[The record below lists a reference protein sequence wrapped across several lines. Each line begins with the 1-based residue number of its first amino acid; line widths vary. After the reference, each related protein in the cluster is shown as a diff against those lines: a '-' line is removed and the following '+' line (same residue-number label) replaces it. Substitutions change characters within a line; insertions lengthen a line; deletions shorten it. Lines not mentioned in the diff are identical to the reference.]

1 MSEVLQYALPEH
13 LKARQEAQRSERLVQ
28 VIAIV
33 VAVVC
38 IVGAAMLTKD
48 LNALR
53 RKHQLIIDPQ
63 NIKGLPPDIALANKL
78 GTFRA
83 LAIDWAS
90 IRADRL
96 KEQGKMYEALELHE
110 LICRLQPRFPNAWV
124 NAAWN
129 MAYNISVTQYS
140 PEARWKWV
148 NNGVKL
154 LRDQGLQWNPRS
166 VTIYKELAWIYWHK
180 MGDFLDDEH
189 RTYRRMLAIEMEA
202 VLGPPPPSMT
212 DEQYLAWFK
221 RIVDAP
227 RDFDAFVASEPEARR
242 LLDRLDSLKLTVED
256 FLRRVAMAQR
266 MGSSSAEFIDDAQ
279 ASGAAADPVEAFS
292 ATVARE
298 FDKPPMADFIAAA
311 RSRIL
316 REQHKFDLDW
326 MYGCLERYGPMDWR
340 SPFAHALY
348 WSDLGNEVTK
358 GQANL
363 NAADSMNTARLVA
376 NALQGLVAKGQL
388 VSDPNWEE
396 PLKSYVEEGPDTR
409 FIPRLREAYDRLV
422 EEQWGDTEGYK
433 LGGVSGTSFRPG
445 YVARMHEWV
454 QLLYLEGGERNMAL
468 AHEYLLWLRDH
479 NPHPDGSP
487 QEQYTGT
494 IDDFVTGN
502 IVSSLQTNKMASPAI
517 NSLIMLSLKQLA
529 NGEQEQSVK
538 SLARARLCWD
548 IWMSPA
554 AADFN
559 DRRRIED
566 LKILYR
572 DAVIRFIT
580 QSPQYDPA
588 AKSRLWRSLE
598 LQHQQRAWDGIS
610 EFVTKLCASL
620 SPPWDVRKAFP
631 EPPGM
636 EEFRKLNPEPPPL
649 STTGQ
654 NGAEQGTRY
663 RN

>member
-1 MSEVLQYALPEH
+1 VLQYALPEH
-13 LKARQEAQRSERLVQ
+13 LKARQEAQRSERVVQ
-28 VIAIV
+28 IV
-33 VAVVC
+33 AMLSAVVC
-38 IVGAAMLTKD
+38 IVAAAMLTGPIND
-48 LNALR
+48 LR

-189 RTYRRMLAIEMEA
+189 RAYRRMLALEMEA
-202 VLGPPPPSMT
+202 VIGPPPPIMS
-212 DEQYLAWFK
+212 DEEYMAWFR

-227 RDFDAFVASEPEARR
+227 QDFDAYVAENPEAQR
-242 LLDRLDSLKLTVED
+242 LLSQLESLKLTVKD
-256 FLRRVAMAQR
+256 FLRQVAFAQR
-266 MGSSSAEFIDDAQ
+266 LGSTTAEFIDDARVG
-279 ASGAAADPVEAFS
+279 GAAADPHEAFY
-292 ATVARE
+292 ATIARD

-316 REQHKFDLDW
+316 REEMKLKLEW
-326 MYGCLERYGPMDWR
+326 MYGCMERYGPIDWR
-340 SPFAHALY
+340 SPFAHSLY
-348 WSDLGNEVTK
+348 WSDLGNEETK

-363 NAADSMNTARLVA
+363 NPADSMNTARLVA
-376 NALQGLVAKGQL
+376 NSLQGLVAKGRL
-388 VSDPNWEE
+388 ISAPNFDE
-396 PLKSYVEEGPDTR
+396 PLRSYLEEGTDTR

-422 EEQWGDTEGYK
+422 EEQWHDTPGYK
-433 LGGVSGTSFRPG
+433 MAGVWGTSFRPG
-445 YVARMHEWV
+445 YVARMHEWI
-454 QLLYLEGGERNMAL
+454 QLLYLEGGERNLAL
-468 AHEYLLWLRDH
+468 AREYLLILRDH
-479 NPHPDGSP
+479 NPHPDSSI
-487 QEQYTGT
+487 QEQYAGT
-494 IDDFVTGN
+494 LDDFVTGN
-502 IVSSLQTNKMASPAI
+502 IISSLQTNKMASPAI
-517 NSLIMLSLKQLA
+517 NSLIMLSLKQLS
-529 NGEQEQSVK
+529 NGDRDQAIK
-538 SLARARLCWD
+538 SMERARLCWD

-554 AADFN
+554 AVDFN
-559 DRRRIED
+559 DRRKIED

-572 DAVIRFIT
+572 DGVIRFIV

-598 LQHQQRAWDGIS
+598 LQHQQRAWDSIA
-610 EFVTKLCASL
+610 EYVKLMCEHMT
-620 SPPWDVRKAFP
+620 PPWDAAKAFP

-636 EEFRKLNPEPPPL
+636 EAFRKQNQDPAPL

-654 NGAEQGTRY
+654 SGAEQGTRY